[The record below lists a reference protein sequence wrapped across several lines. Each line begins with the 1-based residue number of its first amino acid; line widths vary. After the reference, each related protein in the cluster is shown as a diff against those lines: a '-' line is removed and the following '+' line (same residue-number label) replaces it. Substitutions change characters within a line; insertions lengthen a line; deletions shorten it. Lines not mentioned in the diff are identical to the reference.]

1 MITLPTLAIHV
12 TDSDGR
18 YLRKINEDGTI
29 GVQVWFGGNNTT
41 GNIYVLEYP
50 DYHSFK
56 RYLAIT
62 NNYETAAIAI
72 LPECMVNL

>member
-1 MITLPTLAIHV
+1 MTTLPTLAIHV

-29 GVQVWFGGNNTT
+29 GVQVWFGDKYYSGD
-41 GNIYVLEYP
+41 IYVLEYP

-56 RYLAIT
+56 RYLALT
-62 NNYETAAIAI
+62 NNYEAAAIAV
-72 LPECMVNL
+72 LPEGIVKP